1 PFTEPV
7 SYTEIFE
14 RGIDPD
20 INDPSIVHPHSKVP
34 DTWPTLSE
42 ILEYS
47 EKCKTRIRKH
57 LRDHESGAVPTS
69 GPLARILWMSYEHYA
84 MHLETFL
91 YMLVQ
96 SPNCLPPKGIQAPV
110 HLFRKHTS
118 PVKPIAPATL
128 RPISFP
134 QGATSLSIGHN
145 DAENDDNART
155 NIANHEFGWDNEHPL
170 RNIQI
175 PPQILS
181 NTIKV
186 QSRKVTIGEYAAF
199 LSTTPSP
206 NPSLIPSSW
215 TPTSGTYTVKTV
227 FGPVPYTRVLNWPA
241 NVSYDQAAAYAKYI
255 STKTGKLHRLPTE
268 PELTCDRLHNQPTTT
283 GNYGF
288 RAWTPRDVSDAD
300 GVVGDGWEWTQ
311 TCMDAHEGYVKS
323 LVYPG
328 YTSDFFDGKHNVLI
342 GASWATAPRLTRG
355 TFRNWYQRGYTYVFA
370 GFRLVVEDA

>member
-1 PFTEPV
+1 MIPQDGYLEKPISLRHPYIFYLGHLPAFMDIQLSRCLSQPFTEPV

-57 LRDHESGAVPTS
+57 LRDHESGAVPAS

-91 YMLVQ
+91 YML
-96 SPNCLPPKGIQAPV
+96 APV

-118 PVKPIAPATL
+118 PVKPIASATL

-134 QGATSLSIGHN
+134 QDATSLSIGHN
-145 DAENDDNART
+145 DAENDDKA
-155 NIANHEFGWDNEHPL
+155 L
-170 RNIQI
+170 
-175 PPQILS
+175 
-181 NTIKV
+181 